1 MIYSSALSVQ
11 SPTTPAPFSILKNPD
26 DFIYGPLA
34 FSKYGSSDTK
44 AKFPDH
50 TTIDV
55 PFSGSLRPIQ
65 KDVVNISRKLI
76 TALGQ
81 NDCPD
86 VRGGK
91 TAWTIYHPRSG
102 SENF

>member
-1 MIYSSALSVQ
+1 MLCV
-11 SPTTPAPFSILKNPD
+11 LE
-26 DFIYGPLA
+26 
-34 FSKYGSSDTK
+34 YGSSDTK

-86 VRGGK
+86 VGRK
-91 TAWTIYHPRSG
+91 NCLDYISPTLW
-102 SENF
+102 E